1 MHRRRQA
8 LPGRRC
14 APIAPRPQRN
24 VPASSAV
31 ASRASGHAS
40 RAESWSGARSRHPAR
55 FEADMSSRRARG
67 WPTTHLVDWRV
78 RVTYR
83 RQARRS
89 SRRPVRRPTRDERA
103 LVDRCAS
110 GRSHDA
116 ADASA
121 PIGRDVGPHPRRSAA
136 WPGRETAHR
145 PAGTA
150 GGQGRLLR
158 RIECSA
164 RSASVADRWPLR
176 KIGPGACG
184 YGAPLAPPPPAA
196 SRAQPQILVHSGG
209 AGTRFAPRFRS
220 GRPHSER
227 MSQTPTPLPRAVD
240 R

>member
-31 ASRASGHAS
+31 ASRASGRAS
-40 RAESWSGARSRHPAR
+40 RAESWSSARSRHPAR

-121 PIGRDVGPHPRRSAA
+121 PIGRDVGPRGEVQLGLGERQHLVLPEQQEVKVGCFVESNVRHFGECGRPMAVAEDWAWRLWIWCAA
-136 WPGRETAHR
+136 GAPAAGGVTR
-145 PAGTA
+145 PAPD
-150 GGQGRLLR
+150 L
-158 RIECSA
+158 
-164 RSASVADRWPLR
+164 
-176 KIGPGACG
+176 GAF
-184 YGAPLAPPPPAA
+184 
-196 SRAQPQILVHSGG
+196 RG